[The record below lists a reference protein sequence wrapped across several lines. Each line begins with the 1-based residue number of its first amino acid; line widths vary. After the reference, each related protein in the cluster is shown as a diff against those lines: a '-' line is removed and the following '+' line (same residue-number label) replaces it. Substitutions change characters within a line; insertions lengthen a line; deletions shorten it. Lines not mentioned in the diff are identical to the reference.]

1 MFLTL
6 LNDLNVTSVGSFDLD
21 CPPSQDTSQR
31 KNDTTHIYILYNVYM
46 NMSIYIYKRNIQY
59 RYYVHT
65 TYHFEPKKQP
75 SLLPQ
80 KKWFRFTHLFQSK
93 KNTTRNIC
101 QRQRHVIPLG
111 GRINPSTTVMRLP
124 DLVNFWLQVLEGG
137 RRCVI
142 YTPIF
147 SRKTLGFLVK
157 KCQEKWMWKS

>member
-65 TYHFEPKKQP
+65 TYHFEPKKAT
-75 SLLPQ
+75 LLASTKKMVSIYTSVSIQ
-80 KKWFRFTHLFQSK
+80 KKHHPQYLPATKARDSTGWQNQSK
-93 KNTTRNIC
+93 YHCDEITW
-101 QRQRHVIPLG
+101 LG
-111 GRINPSTTVMRLP
+111 QLLATSFGRWEEVC
-124 DLVNFWLQVLEGG
+124 DLHPPFFLE
-137 RRCVI
+137 
-142 YTPIF
+142 
-147 SRKTLGFLVK
+147 KH
-157 KCQEKWMWKS
+157 

>member
-46 NMSIYIYKRNIQY
+46 NMSIYIYIKEIYSIDIMFIPHIILNQ
-59 RYYVHT
+59 
-65 TYHFEPKKQP
+65 KQQP

-124 DLVNFWLQVLEGG
+124 DLVNFGLQVLEGG

-142 YTPIF
+142 YTPHF
-147 SRKTLGFLVK
+147 F
-157 KCQEKWMWKS
+157 